1 MKELVQWLNSSREW
15 DKGVDLIQEFATDQ
29 QVRNLF
35 AQVSP
40 SPVYAD
46 MLFQEIRSIYY
57 ALKKRPDKPS
67 KQPDP
72 PPTPIPQF
80 PSGGIAHLQQE
91 PVLPNPVKDS
101 EPFKDS
107 ALALQ
112 CKLEA
117 DKLYKLMMNT
127 RAELFAQCFTV
138 PVHGENSDEALSI
151 RSDLA
156 MKIMELQYEV
166 DLAYDRYRYVIAN
179 GQLPDAPSSEFQVPT
194 DPMDLLQTKLNLQ
207 KAINKLKRREQTAER
222 IALIQ
227 QKSEHLNR
235 VLHAIDQHKNR

>member
-15 DKGVDLIQEFATDQ
+15 DKGVDLIQKFATDQ

-35 AQVSP
+35 AEVSP

-57 ALKKRPDKPS
+57 ALKNSKPVVPIEPEEITPP
-67 KQPDP
+67 QPKF
-72 PPTPIPQF
+72 PT
-80 PSGGIAHLQQE
+80 GGLVRIQAE
-91 PVLPNPVKDS
+91 PVLPAEKESDS
-101 EPFKDS
+101 FRDS
-107 ALALQ
+107 PLAVQ

-127 RAELFAQCFTV
+127 RAELFAQCSTG

-156 MKIMELQYEV
+156 MKIMELQYDV
-166 DLAYDRYRYVIAN
+166 DMAYERYRYVIAN
-179 GQLPDAPSSEFQVPT
+179 GQLPDSPSSEFQVPT

-227 QKSEHLNR
+227 QKSEHLNL
-235 VLHAIDQHKNR
+235 VLNAIDQHKNR